1 MTVQGHEVGNLTPGK
16 LNGHLW
22 AAADI
27 LRGSIDSSD
36 YKNYIFGFLFLK
48 RLSDRFEE
56 EAEQLIADGEDED
69 VAWTDPDEHQ
79 FFVPKRAR
87 WKEIATLTKD
97 VGDALNKA
105 CAALEE
111 ANATLEGVLL
121 GIDFNDSRKLGDGK
135 QRDSILHRLVSHF
148 SELSLRNSDLSE
160 PDMLGRAY
168 EYLIEKFA
176 DDAGKKGGEF
186 YTPQR
191 VVDVI
196 TQLLDPEDGMRIC
209 DPTCGSGGMLIQ
221 CAAYVAK
228 KSGKRLGTGPINITL
243 HGQEKNLG
251 TWAICKMNMLLHG
264 LSDARIEKGDTIRDP
279 KLVHGGEL
287 MLYDRVI
294 ANPPFSLDKWGAE
307 MAAEDPFQ
315 RFPYG
320 LPPKNMGDY
329 AFVQHMVATLNSTGM
344 IGVVMPL
351 GVLFRGSG
359 DGDIRKGM
367 IDDDLFEAVVGLP
380 ENLFYGTGIPA
391 TILILNRN
399 KPKKRKG
406 KILFVHAAEGFEAR
420 SNQNVLRL
428 EDVKGIVAAFRK
440 YTDVDRFSRVVPV
453 EEVRENDY
461 NLNISRYVDT
471 LGPEEPI
478 DIAKSM
484 TDLRKLEADRDA
496 SARRMDALLKDLGYG
511 R

>member
-1 MTVQGHEVGNLTPGK
+1 MGNLTPSK
-16 LNGHLW
+16 LNSHLW

-56 EAEQLIADGEDED
+56 EAEYLITEGEDEE

-79 FFVPKRAR
+79 FFVPERAR
-87 WKEIATLTKD
+87 WKEIRKLTTD

-135 QRDSILHRLVSHF
+135 QRDSILHRLVGHF

-191 VVDVI
+191 VVELI
-196 TQLLDPEDGMRIC
+196 TQLLDPQDGMRIC

-221 CAAYVAK
+221 SAAYVAK
-228 KSGKRLGTGPINITL
+228 KSGRRLGTDPINVTL

-264 LSDARIEKGDTIRDP
+264 LSDARIEKGDTIREP

-315 RFPYG
+315 RFHYG

-329 AFVQHMVATLNSTGM
+329 AFVQHMLATLSAKGM
-344 IGVVMPL
+344 VGVVMPL

-359 DGDIRKGM
+359 DGAIRKG
-367 IDDDLFEAVVGLP
+367 IVDDDLLEAIVGLP

-399 KPKKRKG
+399 KPKKRKE
-406 KILFVHAAEGFEAR
+406 KILFIHAAEGFEIR
-420 SNQNVLRL
+420 NTQNVLRE
-428 EDVKGIVAAFRK
+428 EDIKRIVQAFRR
-440 YTDVDRFSRVVPV
+440 YVDEDRFARVVHV
-453 EEVRENDY
+453 QEVKDNDY
-461 NLNISRYVDT
+461 NLNIGRYVDT
-471 LGPEEPI
+471 LEPEPDF
-478 DIAKSM
+478 DI
-484 TDLRKLEADRDA
+484 KLAFRELADAEALRDA
-496 SARRMDALLKDLGYG
+496 AAKKMDRVLRGLGYG